1 MRVIHYPPVGIEESG
16 ERAGPHEDI
25 NLITLLIGG
34 QQAGLEIL
42 SKDKKW
48 FRASVSNN
56 VIICNIGD
64 MLQRLTNNF
73 LKSTTHRVRAIGTE
87 MASSRYSIPFFV
99 HPNPDWF
106 IKTLSNK
113 IDENNPNLY
122 PEGIYAEDFLQERL
136 KEIKLM

>member
-1 MRVIHYPPVGIEESG
+1 MCIRDS
-16 ERAGPHEDI
+16 
-25 NLITLLIGG
+25 
-34 QQAGLEIL
+34 
-42 SKDKKW
+42 
-48 FRASVSNN
+48 
-56 VIICNIGD
+56 IGD